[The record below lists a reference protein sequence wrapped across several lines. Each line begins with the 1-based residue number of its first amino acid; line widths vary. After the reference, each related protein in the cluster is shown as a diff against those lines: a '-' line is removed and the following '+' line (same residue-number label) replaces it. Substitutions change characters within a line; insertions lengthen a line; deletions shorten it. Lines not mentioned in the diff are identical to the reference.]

1 MSLLQYQRFNVQL
14 FFLLQQLVSPQGLSH
29 NMYVLDSFEDELGI
43 GIESLGLVALPSR
56 SVGHCVDL
64 GSGVND
70 VKEVGARIH
79 LHNTAD
85 VSLIIRRP
93 TWGITQFYNY
103 TILCFRNSIVIPLRP
118 DRGWEHLTSAAPVA
132 PW

>member
-1 MSLLQYQRFNVQL
+1 
-14 FFLLQQLVSPQGLSH
+14 
-29 NMYVLDSFEDELGI
+29 MYVLDSFEDELSI

-64 GSGVND
+64 GSGVHD

-103 TILCFRNSIVIPLRP
+103 TILCFRNSFVIPLRP